1 MDNPLLALAVA
12 IGQGSSDTATA
23 IKQAKTNEQILQ
35 LQREARATASAHSR
49 RFTRISISPKGARK
63 IRRRV
68 NVGKPLNRGLDV
80 L

>member
-49 RFTRISISPKGARK
+49 RFTRICIRASSALKVRGRYAGESMWASP
-63 IRRRV
+63 
-68 NVGKPLNRGLDV
+68 
-80 L
+80 